1 MEFLLFLLVLAP
13 VMLILSFFFVVRTK
27 EAVVIETFGKFSRI
41 ALAGLRI
48 KIPLIQ
54 QKVGRLN
61 LKILQLP
68 VVVETKTKDDVFVKV
83 VISVQY
89 QVAAGKD
96 NIEKA
101 FYALD
106 NPAQQITS
114 YVFDTVRSEV
124 PKLTLDEVFAEKDR
138 IAVSVGKELNSIMGE
153 FGYNIIKSLVTD
165 IDPDSKVKEA
175 MNEINAS
182 KRLKEAAKEKAEADK
197 IQVVAI
203 AEAEA
208 ESKRLQGEGIAN
220 QRKAIANGLQESAE
234 DLQQAIPG
242 SDAMT
247 VMNLLMVTQYFDT
260 LQEMAKSGVN
270 TVFMPSNPGAI
281 NDYSQQITQAMIGAD
296 AHNKSADNKAS

>member
-1 MEFLLFLLVLAP
+1 MELFIFLLVAG
-13 VMLILSFFFVVRTK
+13 VAFFFSFFFIVQTK
-27 EAVVIETFGKFSRI
+27 EAAVIETFGKFSRI
-41 ALAGLRI
+41 ARAGLQI

-54 QKVGRLN
+54 RIAGRLN
-61 LKILQLP
+61 LKVLQLP

-89 QVAAGKD
+89 AVSNGIE

-124 PKLTLDEVFAEKDR
+124 PNLTLDEVFAEKDK
-138 IAVSVGKELNSIMGE
+138 IAISVGKELNTIMLDY
-153 FGYNIIKSLVTD
+153 GYTIVKSLVTD
-165 IDPDSKVKEA
+165 IDPDSKVKQA

-182 KRLKEAAKEKAEADK
+182 KRLKEAAKEKAAADK
-197 IQVVAI
+197 IQVIAI
-203 AEAEA
+203 AEADA

-220 QRKAIANGLQESAE
+220 QRKAIASGLQESAE
-234 DLQQAIPG
+234 DLKEAIPG

-281 NDYSQQITQAMIGAD
+281 NSYSEEIMKAMIGAD
-296 AHNKSADNKAS
+296 VHNKS

>member
-1 MEFLLFLLVLAP
+1 MELFIFLSIIAISIF
-13 VMLILSFFFVVRTK
+13 LSFFYIVKTK

-41 ALAGLRI
+41 AGAGLRM
-48 KIPLIQ
+48 KIPFVQRIAG
-54 QKVGRLN
+54 KLN
-61 LKILQLP
+61 LKVLELP
-68 VVVETKTKDDVFVKV
+68 VTVETKTKDDVFVKV

-89 QVAAGKD
+89 TVSPGIE

-106 NPAQQITS
+106 NPARQITS

-124 PKLTLDEVFAEKDR
+124 PGLELDEVFEEKAK
-138 IAVSVGKELNSIMGE
+138 IAMSIEKELNEVMSSY
-153 FGYNIIKSLVTD
+153 GYTIVKSLVTD
-165 IDPDSKVKEA
+165 IDPDQKVKNA

-182 KRLKEAAKEKAEADK
+182 KRLKEAAREKAEASK

-203 AEAEA
+203 AEADA

-220 QRKAIANGLQESAE
+220 QRIAIASGLQESAA
-234 DLQQAIPG
+234 DLKQAIPG
-242 SDAMT
+242 TDAMT

-281 NDYSQQITQAMIGAD
+281 NNYSEEIMKAMIGAD
-296 AHNKSADNKAS
+296 VHSSSKKPNA

>member
-1 MEFLLFLLVLAP
+1 MEFLFVGFILLV
-13 VMLILSFFFVVRTK
+13 MFIFSFFFIVNTK
-27 EAVVIETFGKFSRI
+27 EAAVIETFGKFSSI
-41 ALAGLRI
+41 AEAGLRV

-54 QKVGRLN
+54 RIAGKLN
-61 LKILQLP
+61 LKILELP
-68 VVVETKTKDDVFVKV
+68 VTVETKTKDDVFVKV

-89 QVAAGKD
+89 MVSPGLD
-96 NIEKA
+96 NIEQA
-101 FYALD
+101 FYSLD
-106 NPAQQITS
+106 NPARQITS

-124 PKLTLDEVFAEKDR
+124 PGLELDEVFEEKAR
-138 IAVSVGKELNSIMGE
+138 IAVSIEKELNEVMK
-153 FGYNIIKSLVTD
+153 GYGYTIVKSLVTD
-165 IDPDSKVKEA
+165 IDPDQKVKNA

-182 KRLKEAAKEKAEADK
+182 KRLKEAAREKAEAEK

-203 AEAEA
+203 AEADA

-281 NDYSQQITQAMIGAD
+281 NNYSDEIMKAMIGAD
-296 AHNKSADNKAS
+296 VHNTTQKQK

>member
-1 MEFLLFLLVLAP
+1 MEL
-13 VMLILSFFFVVRTK
+13 LILLAIFAFMGFFSFFFIVKTK
-27 EAVVIETFGKFSRI
+27 EAAVIETFGKFSSV
-41 ALAGLRI
+41 AGAGLRI

-54 QKVGRLN
+54 RIAGRMN
-61 LKILQLP
+61 LKILELP
-68 VVVETKTKDDVFVKV
+68 VTVETKTKDDVFVKV

-89 QVAAGKD
+89 MVTPGES

-106 NPAQQITS
+106 NPARQITS

-124 PKLTLDEVFAEKDR
+124 PNLELDEVFEEKAR
-138 IAVSVGKELNSIMGE
+138 IATSIEKELNEVMK
-153 FGYNIIKSLVTD
+153 GYGFTIVKSLVTD
-165 IDPDSKVKEA
+165 IDPDQKVKNA

-182 KRLKEAAKEKAEADK
+182 KRLKEAAREKAEADK

-203 AEAEA
+203 AEADA

-281 NDYSQQITQAMIGAD
+281 NNYSDEIMKAMVGAEV
-296 AHNKSADNKAS
+296 HNKNMK

>member
-1 MEFLLFLLVLAP
+1 MEFIIFLLIVGVAFFF
-13 VMLILSFFFVVRTK
+13 SFFFIVQTK
-27 EAVVIETFGKFSRI
+27 EAAVIETFGKFSRI
-41 ALAGLRI
+41 SGAGLRI

-54 QKVGRLN
+54 RIAGRIN
-61 LKILQLP
+61 LKVLELP

-89 QVAAGKD
+89 MVSPGIE
-96 NIEKA
+96 NITKA
-101 FYALD
+101 FYELD
-106 NPAQQITS
+106 NPARQITS

-124 PKLTLDEVFAEKDR
+124 PGLELDEVFEEKAK
-138 IAVSVGKELNSIMGE
+138 IAMSIEKELNEVMQSY
-153 FGYNIIKSLVTD
+153 GYTIVKSLVTD
-165 IDPDSKVKEA
+165 IDPDQKVKNA

-182 KRLKEAAKEKAEADK
+182 KRLKEAAREKAEAEK

-203 AEAEA
+203 AEADA

-220 QRKAIANGLQESAE
+220 QRIAIAAGLQESAA
-234 DLQQAIPG
+234 DLKQAIPG
-242 SDAMT
+242 TDAMT

-281 NDYSQQITQAMIGAD
+281 NSYSDEIMKAMIGAD
-296 AHNKSADNKAS
+296 VHNQTK

>member
-1 MEFLLFLLVLAP
+1 MPFLFILAVLFLSF
-13 VMLILSFFFVVRTK
+13 LISFFFIVKTK
-27 EAVVIETFGKFSRI
+27 EAAVIETFGKFSRI
-41 ALAGLRI
+41 SEAGLRV

-54 QKVGRLN
+54 RIAGRLN
-61 LKILQLP
+61 LKILELP
-68 VVVETKTKDDVFVKV
+68 VTVETKTKDDVFVKI

-89 QVAAGKD
+89 MVSEGLE

-101 FYALD
+101 FYSLD
-106 NPAQQITS
+106 NPARQITS

-124 PKLTLDEVFAEKDR
+124 PNLELDEVFEEKAR
-138 IAVSVGKELNSIMGE
+138 IAVSIEKELNEVMR
-153 FGYNIIKSLVTD
+153 GYGYTIVKSLVTD
-165 IDPDSKVKEA
+165 IDPDQKVKNA

-182 KRLKEAAKEKAEADK
+182 KRLKEAAREKAEAEK

-203 AEAEA
+203 AEADA

-281 NDYSQQITQAMIGAD
+281 NNYSDEIMKAMIGAD
-296 AHNKSADNKAS
+296 VHNQTQK

>member
-1 MEFLLFLLVLAP
+1 MELFIFLAIIAITIFF
-13 VMLILSFFFVVRTK
+13 SFFYIVKTK

-41 ALAGLRI
+41 AGAGLRM
-48 KIPLIQ
+48 KIPFVQRIAG
-54 QKVGRLN
+54 KLN
-61 LKILQLP
+61 LKVLELP
-68 VVVETKTKDDVFVKV
+68 VTVETKTKDDVFVKV

-89 QVAAGKD
+89 TVSSGIE

-106 NPAQQITS
+106 NPARQITS

-124 PKLTLDEVFAEKDR
+124 PGLELDEVFEEKAK
-138 IAVSVGKELNSIMGE
+138 IAMSIEKELNEVMSSY
-153 FGYNIIKSLVTD
+153 GYTIVKSLVTD
-165 IDPDSKVKEA
+165 IDPDQKVKNA

-182 KRLKEAAKEKAEADK
+182 KRLKEAAREKAEASK

-203 AEAEA
+203 AEADA

-220 QRKAIANGLQESAE
+220 QRIAIAKGLQESAD
-234 DLQQAIPG
+234 DLKQAIPG
-242 SDAMT
+242 TDAMT

-281 NDYSQQITQAMIGAD
+281 NNYSEEIMKAMIGAD
-296 AHNKSADNKAS
+296 VHSNSRKA

>member
-1 MEFLLFLLVLAP
+1 MEL
-13 VMLILSFFFVVRTK
+13 LILLAILAFMTFVSFFFIVKTK
-27 EAVVIETFGKFSRI
+27 EAAIIETFGKFSSV
-41 ALAGLRI
+41 AGAGLRM

-54 QKVGRLN
+54 RIAGRMN
-61 LKILQLP
+61 LKILELP
-68 VVVETKTKDDVFVKV
+68 VTVETKTKDDVFVKV

-89 QVAAGKD
+89 MVSPGVE

-106 NPAQQITS
+106 NPARQITS

-124 PKLTLDEVFAEKDR
+124 PGLELDEVFEEKAR
-138 IAVSVGKELNSIMGE
+138 IAVSIEKELNDVMQ
-153 FGYNIIKSLVTD
+153 GYGFTIVKSLVTD
-165 IDPDSKVKEA
+165 IDPDQKVKNA

-203 AEAEA
+203 AEADA

-220 QRKAIANGLQESAE
+220 QRKAIASGLQESAE

-281 NDYSQQITQAMIGAD
+281 NNYSDEIMKAMIGAD
-296 AHNKSADNKAS
+296 VHSKSQRS

>member
-1 MEFLLFLLVLAP
+1 MEFLIGLSPFILIFLF
-13 VMLILSFFFVVRTK
+13 SFFFIIKTK
-27 EAVVIETFGKFSRI
+27 EAAVIETFGKFSYI
-41 ALAGLRI
+41 AEAGLRF

-54 QKVGRLN
+54 RIAGRLN
-61 LKILQLP
+61 LKIQQLP
-68 VVVETKTKDDVFVKV
+68 VVVETKTKDDVFVRV

-89 QVAAGKD
+89 EVKRGRE

-101 FYALD
+101 FYSLD
-106 NPAQQITS
+106 NPEQQITS
-114 YVFDTVRSEV
+114 YVFDSVRSEV

-138 IAVSVGKELNSIMGE
+138 IALSVASELNDTMQNY
-153 FGYNIIKSLVTD
+153 GYTIIKSLVTD
-165 IDPDSKVKEA
+165 IDPDQKVKNA

-220 QRKAIANGLQESAE
+220 QRRAIANGLQESAE
-234 DLQQAIPG
+234 DLKQAIPG

-281 NDYSQQITQAMIGAD
+281 NNYSEEIMKAMVGAD
-296 AHNKSADNKAS
+296 THNNQRK